1 MAQTIKAQTNSNNE
15 YVRSSNGA
23 DDDKERGTTERPLL
37 FFVGMSLRQAQR
49 HETYFPILD
58 NNFLG

>member
-1 MAQTIKAQTNSNNE
+1 MGRMTIKKE
-15 YVRSSNGA
+15 ERPKDRSS
-23 DDDKERGTTERPLL
+23 

>member
-1 MAQTIKAQTNSNNE
+1 MKKLYGGKKAENE
-15 YVRSSNGA
+15 SR
-23 DDDKERGTTERPLL
+23 KKTTSFPSYSI
-37 FFVGMSLRQAQR
+37 VGMSLRQAQR